1 MRAGWALTAVLLV
14 ILGMSAAGAHAQ
26 APDDPPPLR
35 FGGPYVSGLVSA
47 QNIFG
52 GSFIGGVEVLA
63 QGLRGAVELAAGARG
78 QLWQGRLL
86 LGGELQYG
94 RTNGDLMEFYAPR
107 QSTVEYY
114 NRSQVG
120 LGVTFGWVPDARRR
134 VALLGYVVKTWRK
147 FDVYVQEGSFRY
159 PQADRQNYFRYGGG
173 AEVALFGSLHVTA
186 KVGLVYADFSSLVTS
201 KDLAALPE
209 LSAGLTYQIY

>member
-1 MRAGWALTAVLLV
+1 MRAGSALTAVLLV
-14 ILGMSAAGAHAQ
+14 MLGMSTIGAHAQ
-26 APDDPPPLR
+26 SPDDSPLR
-35 FGGPYVSGLVSA
+35 FGGPYVSGLVGA

-63 QGLRGAVELAAGARG
+63 RELRGVVELAAGARG

-94 RTNGDLMEFYAPR
+94 RTDGNLQQFYEPN
-107 QSTVEYY
+107 QSTVQYY

-134 VALLGYVVKTWRK
+134 VALLGYVFKTWRK
-147 FDVYVQEGSFRY
+147 FDVIVIRGSFLY

-173 AEVALFGSLHVTA
+173 AEVALFGSLHLTA
-186 KVGLVYADFSSLVTS
+186 RVGFVYADFSSLVTS
-201 KDLAALPE
+201 MDLAALPE